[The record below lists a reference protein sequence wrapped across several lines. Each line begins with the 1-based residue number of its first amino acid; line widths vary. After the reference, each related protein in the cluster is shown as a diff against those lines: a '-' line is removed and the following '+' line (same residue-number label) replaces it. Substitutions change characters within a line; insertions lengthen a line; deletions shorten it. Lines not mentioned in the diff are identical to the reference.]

1 MKVIAVSQRV
11 DFVADR
17 NERRDAI
24 DQRLTRWLTGCGYAC
39 VPVPNDLAGLIV
51 DSEQGAGNGLQEWL
65 YTVRPRAIVLSGGN
79 DVGACSERDLTESRL
94 LDWAKQNAVPA
105 LGICRGMHMMAVWA
119 GAALKKVDGHVR
131 TRHQLQG
138 NILGEANSF
147 HGYSIA
153 SCPDGFEITSRAE
166 DGEIESIRNL
176 SLGWEA
182 WMWHPEREPRVDP
195 RDTDR
200 LKVLLGD

>member
-51 DSEQGAGNGLQEWL
+51 GSEQGARSGLQEWL
-65 YTVRPRAIVLSGGN
+65 NTVHPQAVVLSGGN

-94 LDWAKQNAVPA
+94 LDWAKQNGVPA
-105 LGICRGMHMMAVWA
+105 LGICRGMQMMAVWA
-119 GAALKKVDGHVR
+119 GSALKKVDGHVR

-138 NILGEANSF
+138 IILGEANSF

-153 SCPDGFEITSRAE
+153 NCPDGFEITSRAE

-182 WMWHPEREPRVDP
+182 WMWHPEREPSVDP